1 MNILVI
7 NGHKYYPYAKGELN
21 KTLFNKITEVLKPYC
36 DVETTV
42 IEEGYDVQKEVEKIN
57 KADIII
63 FQSPIYWYSVPHSFK
78 EYFDVVY
85 TVGNFARPAE
95 KYGFGGILKDKKY
108 MYSLTLG
115 APKEAYTNTLNFF
128 DERCPDEVF
137 IALHKIQ
144 QYCGMEKIKSF
155 FVFDSTRKPNIE
167 EILNNL
173 EKHLKNNILLDAE
186 LI

>member
-42 IEEGYDVQKEVEKIN
+42 IEEGYDVQKEIEKIN

-144 QYCGMEKIKSF
+144 QYCGMEKIKSV

-173 EKHLKNNILLDAE
+173 EKHLKDNILSEAE